1 MPNGLSP
8 LEEYAAALT
17 FERAAWDAVRSS
29 LPGSPAFN
37 QELWQR
43 WRQAVD
49 AADQAAERAKA
60 AAAPPK
66 VRRPAWGRLVA
77 SFRAC
82 AERPSHL
89 V

>member
-17 FERAAWDAVRSS
+17 FERAAWDAVRAS
-29 LPGSPAFN
+29 LPGSSGFN

-60 AAAPPK
+60 AATPPQ
-66 VRRPAWGRLVA
+66 VRRRGWGRLVA

-82 AERPSHL
+82 EARPSPL
-89 V
+89 A

>member
-17 FERAAWDAVRSS
+17 FERAAWDAVRAS
-29 LPGSPAFN
+29 LPGSSAFN

-60 AAAPPK
+60 AAAPPQA
-66 VRRPAWGRLVA
+66 RRPGWGGLVA
-77 SFRAC
+77 TLKAC
-82 AERPSHL
+82 GTRPSRL
-89 V
+89 A

>member
-1 MPNGLSP
+1 MPNGLGP

-17 FERAAWDAVRSS
+17 RERAAWDAVRAS
-29 LPGSPAFN
+29 LPGSSGFN

-43 WRQAVD
+43 WRQAMD

-60 AAAPPK
+60 AAAPPQ
-66 VRRPAWGRLVA
+66 VPRPGWSRLVA

-82 AERPSHL
+82 GARPSRL
-89 V
+89 A